1 MIMAKDIDWDSIRFV
16 VFDVDGTL
24 YSQRRLRLRMAG
36 ELIAHAVARGSL
48 TNLRVLRAYRSLR
61 ETIGEEEIDNFQA
74 SLMARIVAR
83 TGQPA
88 ERIEAI
94 VSEWIGRRPLAH
106 IASCR
111 YDGLAELFAGL
122 RRQNKAIGIY
132 SDYHADEKLQRMG
145 LSADYILAAGDPG
158 VGIQKPHPRGLQ
170 MLMQRAGVSPAQT
183 VLIGDRPERDGLAAR
198 RAGVLPLIRSERP
211 REGWLTFSTYSDPVF
226 AALRAEEASE

>member
-1 MIMAKDIDWDSIRFV
+1 MTVGNVDWGSIRLV

-24 YSQRRLRLRMAG
+24 YNQSRLRRRMAC
-36 ELIAHAVARGSL
+36 EMVANVLMSASL
-48 TNLRVLRAYRSLR
+48 TNLRVLRAYRFLR
-61 ETIGEEEIDNFQA
+61 ETIGNEEIDDFQT
-74 SLMARIVAR
+74 SLMARTVEQ

-94 VSEWIGRRPLAH
+94 VSEWIERRPLAH

-111 YDGLAELFAGL
+111 YDGVTELFAEL

-132 SDYHADEKLQRMG
+132 SDYPAGEKLQKMT
-145 LSADYILAAGDPG
+145 LSADHILASGDSD
-158 VGIQKPHPRGLQ
+158 VGILKPNPRGLR
-170 MLMQRAGVSPAQT
+170 MLMQRAGVGPAQT

-198 RAGVLPLIRSERP
+198 RVGVLPLIRSERP

-226 AALRAEEASE
+226 EALRAGRASG